1 MKKMKKLRLIPIIF
15 LMIVLASGC
24 SKEDRNVKECRK
36 MSEKFF
42 QEFKNG
48 EIQKAMDTYYPYSDK
63 QDITNG
69 MGYFTSL
76 LGEETDTYKNL
87 MKEALKDS
95 KINFDTYEYDEE
107 NQMMTL
113 YYTYTGKGLDQIYSI
128 LLDEIVS
135 TSGEEN
141 DSSIFS
147 FNNTSSYDG
156 KDQGEQIDDLENI
169 ETSLPM
175 TFIYKE
181 GYGWTGY

>member
-1 MKKMKKLRLIPIIF
+1 MKKLKKLRLIPLIF
-15 LMIVLASGC
+15 LMIALVSGC
-24 SKEDRNVKECRK
+24 SKEDRAVKECRK

-63 QDITNG
+63 KDINNG

-76 LGEETDTYKNL
+76 LGEDTDTYKNL

-95 KINFDTYEYDEE
+95 KINFDSYDYDEE
-107 NQMMTL
+107 NQIMTL

-128 LLDEIVS
+128 LLDKIVS
-135 TSGEEN
+135 ANGEEN
-141 DSSIFS
+141 NSSIFS
-147 FNNTSSYDG
+147 FNTSSYDE

-181 GYGWTGY
+181 GQGWTGY